1 MARTATQFY
10 GALSLALGAA
20 LAGGGPAR
28 AEPAEAAVRA
38 VVTADNHLGFELY
51 RRLAEKPGNVV
62 MSPHSIATAVGIALA
77 GARGETGK
85 EMAAALRFDLP
96 AGDLAD
102 ARRQLDATLNRE
114 SASGG
119 ALVQVATALHLTR
132 LGYLVD
138 PAFKQFLTDRYGAQ
152 IFEGSDLSAINGW
165 VKQRTNGRIEQ
176 ILTKLEPYS
185 VCVLLNAIYFKGTW
199 DERFDKRATHPEDF
213 HLATGDVVQATTMR
227 QQGYFQVLR
236 AHAYDAIRLPYRR
249 GGLAMVIVVPARG
262 DGLGELEAGLD
273 AQSAELIFAGLAHA
287 SREKLDLSL
296 PSFKVELGADLISPL
311 QNLGVK
317 LAFDR
322 DRADFSGITGSTKE
336 SDRIHISQIQHRA
349 FVDVNEDGTEA
360 AAATAVE
367 FAARAA
373 PGLPAA
379 FKIDRPFLY
388 FIVDEASDAILFVG
402 RIKDPRNGAAPDAD
416 RR

>member
-1 MARTATQFY
+1 
-10 GALSLALGAA
+10 
-20 LAGGGPAR
+20 
-28 AEPAEAAVRA
+28 
-38 VVTADNHLGFELY
+38 
-51 RRLAEKPGNVV
+51 
-62 MSPHSIATAVGIALA
+62 
-77 GARGETGK
+77 
-85 EMAAALRFDLP
+85 
-96 AGDLAD
+96 
-102 ARRQLDATLNRE
+102 
-114 SASGG
+114 
-119 ALVQVATALHLTR
+119 
-132 LGYLVD
+132 
-138 PAFKQFLTDRYGAQ
+138 
-152 IFEGSDLSAINGW
+152 
-165 VKQRTNGRIEQ
+165 
-176 ILTKLEPYS
+176 
-185 VCVLLNAIYFKGTW
+185 
-199 DERFDKRATHPEDF
+199 
-213 HLATGDVVQATTMR
+213 LATGDVVQATTMR

-296 PSFKVELGADLISPL
+296 PSFKVELGADLISPF